1 MGSTLEDKNALMG
14 KFVSFNFRA
23 LKGYC
28 TVFSLFPEIFL
39 INRSS

>member
-1 MGSTLEDKNALMG
+1 MD
-14 KFVSFNFRA
+14 VV

-39 INRSS
+39 INMSMWEKQIVENPIEKFYSEL